1 MANFPDPKY
10 KVGERVYSHK
20 HADEVT
26 ITSIELTPQK
36 QLRYAYKTDSE
47 ATGVATDSDLGD
59 PPSGQDDI
67 PDLLYINMCSIA
79 DVIAVFPNLPG
90 GKGVLARKIIKTA
103 KESPFDNE
111 INFINRML
119 EIEPKVEWEAI
130 SSRLK
135 FDTPTNIG
143 V

>member
-1 MANFPDPKY
+1 MTSFPDPKY
-10 KVGERVYSHK
+10 SIGERVYSHK

-26 ITSIELTPQK
+26 ITSIELTPQR
-36 QLRYAYKTDSE
+36 QLRYAYRLDSE

-59 PPSGQDDI
+59 PPSNMEDVPDI
-67 PDLLYINMCSIA
+67 LYINMCSVA
-79 DVIAVFPNLPG
+79 DINATFPNLPG
-90 GKGVLARKIIKTA
+90 GKGVLARKIIKAA
-103 KESPFDNE
+103 KEVPFDNE

-119 EIEPKVEWEAI
+119 EVEPKVEWETI

-135 FDTPTNIG
+135 FDIPEDIG